1 MVGAVITTTDG
12 KRMRRV
18 SRWIKLRNNFNP
30 SPRNRLWDYVTDS
43 NGYHPYQDKF
53 QSDTALDLYYFR
65 FGGRNYALEQFYV
78 FGSVFLSGPPIM
90 YEDENGKL
98 GVIGTI
104 DMDGDL
110 FHPLYGEWDE
120 CCEHVR
126 LYEEVR

>member
-1 MVGAVITTTDG
+1 MGAVITTTDG
-12 KRMRRV
+12 KQMRRV

-43 NGYHPYQDKF
+43 NGYHSYQDKF

-78 FGSVFLSGPPIM
+78 LPGPPIM
-90 YEDENGKL
+90 YENEDGKR
-98 GVIGTI
+98 GVIGTV
-104 DMDGDL
+104 DMDGNL
-110 FHPLYGEWDE
+110 SHPLYGEWDE